1 MESINISHDNQ
12 NDQTISH
19 GSFVQNNHKNINGSG
34 APRPARRGTKASIP
48 NPEVSEK
55 RRTKRRHTAA
65 YKLRI
70 LDAAEACQGT
80 RGEIGR
86 LLRSEGLYSGMLDQW
101 RKAREAGI
109 LTGLSPQKRGVKP
122 KEVNRFADKI
132 RELEQDKIE
141 LEKRLEISQ
150 KIIEAQKKIAEIFTS
165 LSQAQS
171 NGKKS

>member
-1 MESINISHDNQ
+1 MAPTLDERSSGWAMICLISSSYCL
-12 NDQTISH
+12 SH
-19 GSFVQNNHKNINGSG
+19 SCAAILS
-34 APRPARRGTKASIP
+34 
-48 NPEVSEK
+48 
-55 RRTKRRHTAA
+55 KRRHTAA

-70 LDAAEACQGT
+70 LDAADACQGT
-80 RGEIGR
+80 RGGIGR
-86 LLRSEGLYSGMLDQW
+86 LLRSEGLYSGTLGEW

-122 KEVNRFADKI
+122 KGVNPFADKI

>member
-1 MESINISHDNQ
+1 MESINISHDNK
-12 NDQTISH
+12 NDQTINP
-19 GSFVQNNHKNINGSG
+19 GSFVQNNHKNINSSG
-34 APRPARRGTKASIP
+34 DQRGARIGTKTSIP
-48 NPEVSEK
+48 NPEVKEK
-55 RRTKRRHTAA
+55 ARTKRRHTAA

-70 LDAAEACQGT
+70 LDAADACQGT
-80 RGEIGR
+80 RGGIGR
-86 LLRSEGLYSGMLDQW
+86 LLRSEGLYSGTLGEW

-122 KEVNRFADKI
+122 KGVNPFADKI